1 MVTGDFTLRT
11 ITKSPAVGMDL
22 HLLHDA
28 FTQEELC
35 GVDEDTWHVAHDEDH
50 HDADENQGEVHLVVD
65 AGVGTMR
72 PSMCVSSNE
81 EI

>member
-1 MVTGDFTLRT
+1 M
-11 ITKSPAVGMDL
+11 

-65 AGVGTMR
+65 AGIAVPVR
-72 PSMCVSSNE
+72 SPVSVSYE
-81 EI
+81 V